1 MEGENAHPVRLRT
14 AFTLTRSSPFAYQ
27 CHACSRCCRGKIIPL
42 NPYEVARLAQT
53 LGTTTTEVLARF
65 TGTAGSTLAIR
76 EEDQSCVFLGEHG
89 CTVHGGRPLA
99 CRLYPLGRQVAPD
112 GEERFAEVEPHPQ
125 SAGVYGGPGTVDDY
139 LRSQDVEPFHRAAA
153 RYATVFRRMLAVL
166 ACRKDL
172 GEVRDESNEAMAR
185 PPLPEDDALLDVDA
199 VVARHCAERGM
210 AVPSD
215 LEDRVALHVEA
226 LGSLLDQM
234 EEEAR

>member
-1 MEGENAHPVRLRT
+1 MERDDAHPVRLRT
-14 AFTLTRSSPFAYQ
+14 AFTLTRSSPFAYR

-53 LGTTTTEVLARF
+53 RGTTTTEVLARF
-65 TGTAGSTLAIR
+65 TGTGGSTLAVR
-76 EEDQSCVFLGEHG
+76 EDGSCVFLGERG
-89 CTVHGGRPLA
+89 CTVHSGRPLA

-112 GEERFAEVEPHPQ
+112 GEERFAELEPHPQ

-139 LRSQDVEPFHRAAA
+139 LRSQDVEAFHRAAA

-172 GEVRDESNEAMAR
+172 GEVRDESNDAMGR

-199 VVARHCAERGM
+199 VVARHCAERGI
-210 AVPSD
+210 AVPSE
-215 LEDRVALHVEA
+215 LEDRISIHLEA
-226 LGSLLDQM
+226 LGALLDEM
-234 EEEAR
+234 EEEAP

>member
-1 MEGENAHPVRLRT
+1 MEREGAHPVRLRT
-14 AFTLTRSSPFAYQ
+14 AFKLTRASPFAYQ
-27 CHACSRCCRGKIIPL
+27 CRACSRCCRGKVIPL

-65 TGTAGSTLAIR
+65 TGTGGATLAVR
-76 EEDQSCVFLGEHG
+76 EDESCVFLGERG
-89 CTVHGGRPLA
+89 CTVHAGRPLA

-125 SAGVYGGPGTVDDY
+125 SAGVYGGPGTVDDF
-139 LRSQDVEPFHRAAA
+139 LRSQDVEPFNRAAA
-153 RYATVFRRMLAVL
+153 RYAALFRRILAVL

-172 GEVRDESNEAMAR
+172 GEVRDESNETMTR

-199 VVARHCAERGM
+199 VVARHCAERGI

-215 LEDRVALHVEA
+215 LEDRIALHVEA
-226 LGSLLDQM
+226 LGLLLDQM
-234 EEEAR
+234 EEAAR